1 MVEFPYYKYF
11 SEEGEDSM
19 KTKIFLKMAVIVF
32 LTIFAVSCG
41 KSDKKESVKNKKY
54 IIAVDLI
61 YPPFSYKENDQNV
74 GIDVDL
80 MKAIAKQEGFEVE
93 IKPMDFGGIIP
104 AIQSGQLD
112 GAIAGANI
120 TEERKK
126 IVDFSEPYYDAGLV
140 AVVNKDNTTIKT
152 SKDLEGK
159 NIAVKN
165 GTAGAKYANQ
175 NLKNKAQ
182 IRVYEDTAS
191 MLKAVENNQAD
202 AAFEDYPVIAYTLK
216 VTPGAKLKIGTDK
229 LTNDKNGFMVKKGEN
244 KELLE
249 KFNKGLKTLKENGEY
264 QKIIDKYTK

>member
-1 MVEFPYYKYF
+1 MRVRN
-11 SEEGEDSM
+11 
-19 KTKIFLKMAVIVF
+19 FLKISLMVF
-32 LTIFAVSCG
+32 LMILITACG
-41 KSDKKESVKNKKY
+41 KNEGKTSDANKKY

-80 MKAIAKQEGFEVE
+80 MKAVAKQEGFEVE

-126 IVDFSEPYYDAGLV
+126 VVDFSEPYYDAGLV
-140 AVVNKDNTTIKT
+140 AVVNKNNTNIKT
-152 SKDLEGK
+152 AKDLEGK

-165 GTAGAKYANQ
+165 GTAGARYADA
-175 NLKNKAQ
+175 NLKGKVQ
-182 IRVYEDTAS
+182 IRVYEDTTS

-216 VTPGAKLKIGTDK
+216 ITPDAKLKIGTDK
-229 LTNDKNGFMVKKGEN
+229 LTDDKNGFMVKKGTN

-249 KFNKGLKTLKENGEY
+249 KFNRGLKTLRENGEY